1 MTESMAIPLYGL
13 SHIKVTG
20 SPAQWKVAEFKPGD
34 KSFLLTMTQ
43 TSFTL
48 SVFQLFYIIGTK
60 LPVKQLLQAF
70 WKLQIKYSE
79 SIIRKNMPEN
89 IARESIR

>member
-43 TSFTL
+43 N
-48 SVFQLFYIIGTK
+48 K
-60 LPVKQLLQAF
+60 LHPLCVPAF
-70 WKLQIKYSE
+70 LHNRNKASCQTALTGFLEAANKIQ
-79 SIIRKNMPEN
+79 
-89 IARESIR
+89 